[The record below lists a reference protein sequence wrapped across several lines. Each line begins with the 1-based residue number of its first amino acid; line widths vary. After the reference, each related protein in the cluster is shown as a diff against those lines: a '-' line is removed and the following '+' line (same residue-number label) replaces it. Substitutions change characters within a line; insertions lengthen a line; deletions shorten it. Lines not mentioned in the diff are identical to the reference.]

1 MVAGLLALFAVSPVV
16 LAADVAG
23 VCATS
28 GSIANS
34 LTSLD
39 LTTDPASANFR
50 PGQIQPTCGD
60 HPLESLSIGLASGN
74 ELTLSLSLSQLEVD
88 RAVFHVDRIS
98 QGEEAT
104 DWLLVSPAA
113 GEMISGQPIDLAL
126 TVAATADLVPESRHH
141 QIVRISF
148 HDGTESWSID
158 LPVTLRVDAEQSLF
172 RDQFE
177 VDPVLGQF
185 SFRLPAQSTRSPT
198 ARGRSGGPA
207 SASE

>member
-1 MVAGLLALFAVSPVV
+1 MVTGLLALVAASPVV
-16 LAADVAG
+16 LAADIGG
-23 VCATS
+23 VCAAG
-28 GSIANS
+28 GSASNS

-39 LTTDPASANFR
+39 LTTDPGSATFR

-60 HPLESLSIGLASGN
+60 QPLESLSIGLATGN

-88 RAVFHVDRIS
+88 RAVFHVDRINN
-98 QGEEAT
+98 GEEAA

-113 GEMISGQPIDLAL
+113 GEMTAGQPISLSL

-141 QIVRISF
+141 QTVRVSF
-148 HDGTESWSID
+148 HDGTSNWSID

-185 SFRLPAQSTRSPT
+185 SFRLPAKSSHSPT
-198 ARGRSGGPA
+198 ARVRSGGPA